1 VGAISA
7 DEIPMQPVRNAE
19 SAQWTRG
26 VDARDGASSRGGA
39 VASPL
44 TDRWSLVSARPQ
56 DLPGHAATPELL
68 PAPVREAV
76 TEIAAA
82 PGAWCPALSPAGGS
96 VAYVSDRSGIPRLE
110 VATLDQPTP
119 PAVVSGPTEEVV
131 SVAWSPDGAW
141 LAYLVSPGGSICAE
155 LHVVRPDGTEHRV
168 IAGEDPRA
176 TVFAGGWTGPGHYA
190 CSIAPGDGPD
200 ADIVLV
206 DVATGEHRILACGGF
221 LAVTSV
227 RADERFVLARR
238 GPRAY
243 RHVVVADVATGVQR
257 RVLPLDAPGGVASE
271 DGRFGPDGRS
281 VFVRASLPGE
291 PGTDRSGLVQVAL
304 SEDGV
309 PGEGR
314 VVLYRPE
321 ADLDGYALRTDGT
334 VLAVWTVDGVTELT
348 VHALSDGSP
357 VRTIP
362 LPEPVMPGWS
372 LSADGSTMVAE
383 LTGPRTPRGLWQ
395 VAVDGD
401 APPCLLPSAPHR
413 PDPAVLVTPARY
425 DYVAPDGMPLSG
437 WLYTPPGVQGPNRT
451 VVSFHGGPEGQE
463 RPDYSPVAQSLVA
476 AGFTV
481 FAPNVRGSG
490 GFGRAFL
497 ISDDGPAREASF
509 ADVRTTVDELVT
521 AGIADPG
528 RVGAHG
534 WSYGG
539 YLTLVALTRWPD
551 LFAAGVTGAGMS
563 DLRTFF
569 AGTEPWM
576 AGASVTEYGDPVVD
590 RGMLAAIS
598 PMTALDRITSPVLFV
613 HGDRDTNVPVAES
626 VQAHQALQAVGAVTD
641 LLLLPGE
648 GHTIVG
654 RDHLVELSER
664 VAAWFDSW
672 L

>member
-1 VGAISA
+1 MV
-7 DEIPMQPVRNAE
+7 
-19 SAQWTRG
+19 
-26 VDARDGASSRGGA
+26 
-39 VASPL
+39 SPL
-44 TDRWSLVSARPQ
+44 TDRPSVA
-56 DLPGHAATPELL
+56 PGQPLTAPPTLL
-68 PAPVREAV
+68 PAGVRSAV

-82 PGAWCPALSPAGGS
+82 PGAWCPALSPEGDR
-96 VAYVSDRSGIPRLE
+96 VAYVTDRSGLPRLE
-110 VATLDQPTP
+110 VAALTGADV
-119 PAVVSGPTEEVV
+119 PAVLSAPTEEVV
-131 SVAWSPDGAW
+131 SVAWSPDGDW

-155 LHVVRPDGTEHRV
+155 LHVVRPDGTGHRV
-168 IAGEDPRA
+168 LAGQDPRA

-206 DVATGEHRILACGGF
+206 DAATGGTRTLARGGF
-221 LAVTSV
+221 LSVTSV
-227 RADERFVLARR
+227 SADERFLLARR
-238 GPRAY
+238 GPRGY
-243 RHVVVADVATGVQR
+243 RHIVLIDVASGEQR
-257 RVLPLDAPGGVASE
+257 PVLAADAPGGLASE

-291 PGTDRSGLVQVAL
+291 PFTDRAGLVQIPL
-304 SEDGV
+304 TEDGL

-314 VVLYRPE
+314 VVLYRPD

-334 VLAVWTVDGVTELT
+334 VLAVWTADGVSQLQ
-348 VHALSDGSP
+348 VHALSDGAL
-357 VRTIP
+357 VRSIA
-362 LPEPVMPGWS
+362 LPEPVLPGWS
-372 LSADGSTMVAE
+372 LAADGETMVAE
-383 LTGPRTPRGLWQ
+383 LTGPRSPRGLWQ
-395 VAVDGD
+395 VQLTGSA
-401 APPCLLPSAPHR
+401 APVTLPSAPPR
-413 PDPAVLVTPARY
+413 PARVRLVAPVRY
-425 DYVAPDGMPLSG
+425 DYVAPDGLPLSG
-437 WLYTPPGVQGPNRT
+437 WLYTPPGVRGPNRT

-463 RPDYSPVAQSLVA
+463 RPDWSPVAQSLVA

-497 ISDDGPAREASF
+497 TSDDGPARAASF
-509 ADVRTTVDELVT
+509 EDVRTTVAALVT
-521 AGIADPG
+521 AGIAEPG
-528 RVGAHG
+528 RIGAHG

-590 RGMLAAIS
+590 RDMLAAIS
-598 PMTALDRITSPVLFV
+598 PMTALERLTSPVLFV

-626 VQAHQALQAVGAVTD
+626 VQAHQELQALGARSD

-664 VAAWFDSW
+664 VATWFDRW